1 MKQRKKIIFWIGGI
15 AIFGVVLLIV
25 GCNIVVAWD
34 SSGKTYDSVSQIPH
48 NRVGLL
54 LATSPITPG
63 GAHNFYFDN
72 RIKAADELYKAGK
85 IDYIIASGGDY
96 TKTQKIGC
104 DEPKSILD
112 SLVARGVP
120 ADRIILDY
128 EGTTTRNSIYKV
140 GQIYDLDSMTIIS
153 QKDHNERA
161 TFLAGLCQIK
171 AVGYNAAPSHIRR
184 NRIKNTLREYLA
196 RVKMFGT
203 IIFATTPSY
212 QEDEAGYRKIHQE
225 AH

>member
-1 MKQRKKIIFWIGGI
+1 MKRRKKIILRLGGI
-15 AIFGVVLLIV
+15 AIFGIVLLIV
-25 GCNIVVAWD
+25 GCNLVVAWD
-34 SSGKTYDSVSQIPH
+34 SNGKTYDSVSQIPH
-48 NRVGLL
+48 NRIGLL

-128 EGTTTRNSIYKV
+128 EGTTTRNSIYKA

-161 TFLAGLCQIK
+161 IFLAGLCQIK
-171 AVGYNAAPSHIRR
+171 AIGYNAAPSHIRR

-212 QEDEAGYRKIHQE
+212 QEDEAGYRIIHQE